1 MQTVSDREKLKA
13 QLVIVTGLL
22 LVYFLFKKAVFLYS
36 AFACG
41 LIFIFIPIIG
51 NFIVSFWFKLAEL
64 IGWINTKVLLSI
76 VYFVFLMPISFLYK
90 RFNKNLLTLKNT
102 SNSLYK
108 DRNHTYT
115 AKDLENIW

>member
-1 MQTVSDREKLKA
+1 MQTVSGGEKLKA

-22 LVYFLFKKAVFLYS
+22 LVYCLFKKAVFLYS
-36 AFACG
+36 ALACS

-51 NFIVSFWFKLAEL
+51 NFVISFWFKLGEI
-64 IGWINTKVLLSI
+64 IGWINMKVLLSI
-76 VYFVFLMPISFLYK
+76 VYIVFLMPISFLYK
-90 RFNKNLLTLKNT
+90 LFNKNLLTLKNT

-108 DRNHTYT
+108 YRNHTYT